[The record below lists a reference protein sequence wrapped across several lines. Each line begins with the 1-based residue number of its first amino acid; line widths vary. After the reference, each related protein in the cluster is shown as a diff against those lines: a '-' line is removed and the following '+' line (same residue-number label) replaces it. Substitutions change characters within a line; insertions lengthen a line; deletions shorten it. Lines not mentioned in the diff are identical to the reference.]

1 MSIDR
6 LPPVGHVGVVVA
18 DMDRALEEIRQIFG
32 IDGAGK
38 VYDFTPMNVWA
49 WGEKIPGCQIR
60 IAMLDWSDSLKLE
73 VLQPVFGEIEHKR
86 FVDEV
91 GGGMHHTAYYVKDY
105 PAYRDF
111 RGARS
116 FLSRRPRMKRGTVDA
131 ATPVCLGRR

>member
-60 IAMLDWSDSLKLE
+60 IAMLDWTDSLKLE

-111 RGARS
+111 IVGQ
-116 FLSRRPRMKRGTVDA
+116 G
-131 ATPVCLGRR
+131 GRDHF

>member
-1 MSIDR
+1 M
-6 LPPVGHVGVVVA
+6 
-18 DMDRALEEIRQIFG
+18 
-32 IDGAGK
+32 
-38 VYDFTPMNVWA
+38 YDFTPMNVWA

-111 RGARS
+111 IVGQGGEIIFESETEDEKGYRRCCYARM
-116 FLSRRPRMKRGTVDA
+116 PGTQMIVEVLEKA
-131 ATPVCLGRR
+131 WLRN

>member
-32 IDGAGK
+32 IDGREG
-38 VYDFTPMNVWA
+38 VRLHTHECMGL
-49 WGEKIPGCQIR
+49 GEKIPGCQIR
-60 IAMLDWSDSLKLE
+60 IAMLDWTDSLKLE

-111 RGARS
+111 IVGQGARS
-116 FLSRRPRMKRGTVDA
+116 F
-131 ATPVCLGRR
+131 

>member
-60 IAMLDWSDSLKLE
+60 IAMLDWTDSLKLE

-91 GGGMHHTAYYVKDY
+91 GAGCTTPPTTSRTTRLIGISSWA
-105 PAYRDF
+105 
-111 RGARS
+111 RGADH
-116 FLSRRPRMKRGTVDA
+116 F
-131 ATPVCLGRR
+131 

>member
-1 MSIDR
+1 
-6 LPPVGHVGVVVA
+6 
-18 DMDRALEEIRQIFG
+18 
-32 IDGAGK
+32 
-38 VYDFTPMNVWA
+38 MNVWA

-60 IAMLDWSDSLKLE
+60 IAMLDWTDSLKLE

-111 RGARS
+111 IVGQGGERS

>member
-60 IAMLDWSDSLKLE
+60 IAMLDWTDSLKLE

-91 GGGMHHTAYYVKDY
+91 GGGMHHCT
-105 PAYRDF
+105 
-111 RGARS
+111 
-116 FLSRRPRMKRGTVDA
+116 GT
-131 ATPVCLGRR
+131 TYLRKTG

>member
-60 IAMLDWSDSLKLE
+60 IAMLDWTEAGCTTPPTTSRTTRLIGISSW
-73 VLQPVFGEIEHKR
+73 
-86 FVDEV
+86 
-91 GGGMHHTAYYVKDY
+91 A
-105 PAYRDF
+105 

>member
-1 MSIDR
+1 
-6 LPPVGHVGVVVA
+6 
-18 DMDRALEEIRQIFG
+18 
-32 IDGAGK
+32 
-38 VYDFTPMNVWA
+38 
-49 WGEKIPGCQIR
+49 
-60 IAMLDWSDSLKLE
+60 MLDWSDSLKLE

-111 RGARS
+111 IVGQGARVI
-116 FLSRRPRMKRGTVDA
+116 FERRPRMKRGTVDA